1 MVMHKPIEALSIGCD
16 IIGHNLPKP
25 LIIGNHKQV
34 DHDDVAELELVDHV
48 GYAHL
53 AECVEDDDGG
63 LGVGGHVVLDLAQE
77 DARVLQLCDWEEDE
91 LDRVVVIVLLEALSQ
106 VVN

>member
-1 MVMHKPIEALSIGCD
+1 MHKPIEALSIGCD

-25 LIIGNHKQV
+25 LIIGNHKQI

-48 GYAHL
+48 GHAHL
-53 AECVEDDDGG
+53 AERVEDDDSG

-77 DARVLQLCDWEEDE
+77 NAGVLELGNWEED
-91 LDRVVVIVLLEALSQ
+91 
-106 VVN
+106 